1 MIFVCQYLYH
11 NKGGTAD
18 LSSLQAYYERSMFTG
33 MKDFFYNCDG
43 NFHSIKNLR
52 RIKKLRIMNG
62 RYIMSEQKEKRKLN
76 LLLAFLPLLVVII
89 FGLFSVIKWKGGM
102 NIPII
107 AGIITAGFIGIWLG
121 FTWNELQQGLVKGV
135 SRALPPLFIILII
148 GMIIGA
154 WIQGGIIP
162 SLIYFS
168 LKVISPSIFVPAAAL
183 VTAII
188 AVATG
193 TSFTSIATVGLA
205 LMATGLGMGFSAPLL
220 AGAII
225 SGAYFGDSLSPLSD
239 TTNLSSAMTNS
250 SLFELVGHMAK
261 SGVPALLFSLIAY
274 YILGMKH
281 AAQAGMN
288 LDSIEQ
294 ILQGLNSSFVISPW
308 LLLIPV
314 ITIIFSIKK
323 LPAIPSLVSVAVMG
337 GIAAIL
343 VQGADIGSV
352 VRTMTNGFTSKTG
365 VKMVDSLLTRGGINS
380 MGGTVILLT
389 LAVAL
394 GGILEEV
401 GSLEKIL
408 EVIMKKVSS
417 TGQLVTVTIMSSL
430 VTAFAT
436 GAQLLAI
443 MIPARMF
450 LKAYKD
456 FNLHPKNLGRVAQ
469 SIGCICI
476 NLVPW
481 SVPAL
486 FAQSVLGVQAMEF
499 VPYIFF
505 AYFTIIINVI
515 YGFTGFT
522 LTKAQDTTLSN
533 NGEVI

>member
-1 MIFVCQYLYH
+1 MSDQ
-11 NKGGTAD
+11 NKKG
-18 LSSLQAYYERSMFTG
+18 
-33 MKDFFYNCDG
+33 
-43 NFHSIKNLR
+43 
-52 RIKKLRIMNG
+52 
-62 RYIMSEQKEKRKLN
+62 KLN
-76 LLLAFLPLLVVII
+76 LFLALLPLLVVIV
-89 FGLFSVIKWKGGM
+89 FGLLSVIKWKAGM
-102 NIPII
+102 TIPII
-107 AGIITAGFIGIWLG
+107 SGIITAGLIGIRLG
-121 FTWNELQQGLVKGV
+121 FKWDELQQGLIKGV
-135 SRALPPLFIILII
+135 SRALAPLFIIMIIGLII
-148 GMIIGA
+148 GS

-168 LKVISPSIFVPAAAL
+168 LRVISPKIFVPATAL
-183 VTAII
+183 VTAVI
-188 AVATG
+188 ATATG

-205 LMATGLGMGFSAPLL
+205 LMATGLGMGFPAPLL

-225 SGAYFGDSLSPLSD
+225 SGAYFGDSISPLSD
-239 TTNLSSAMTNS
+239 TTNLASAMSNCT
-250 SLFELVGHMAK
+250 LFELVGHLAK
-261 SGVPALLFSLIAY
+261 SGGPALLLSLIIY
-274 YILGMKH
+274 YVLGMK
-281 AAQAGMN
+281 QATQAVIN
-288 LDSIEQ
+288 ISSIAE
-294 ILQGLNSSFVISPW
+294 ILQGLDSAFVISPW

-314 ITIIFSIKK
+314 ITIVFSIKK
-323 LPAIPSLVSVAVMG
+323 FPAIPSLISVAIMG
-337 GIAAIL
+337 GLAAIF

-352 VRTMTNGFTSKTG
+352 VKTMTNGFTSNTG
-365 VKMVDSLLTRGGINS
+365 IKMVDSLLTRGGINS

-394 GGILEEV
+394 GGILEEI
-401 GSLEKIL
+401 GSLELIL

-417 TGQLVTVTIMSSL
+417 AGQLVIVTILSSL

-450 LKAYKD
+450 QKAYSD

-505 AYFTIIINVI
+505 AYFTIIINII

-522 LTKAQDTTLSN
+522 LDKVQDTAVN
-533 NGEVI
+533 Q

>member
-1 MIFVCQYLYH
+1 
-11 NKGGTAD
+11 
-18 LSSLQAYYERSMFTG
+18 
-33 MKDFFYNCDG
+33 
-43 NFHSIKNLR
+43 
-52 RIKKLRIMNG
+52 
-62 RYIMSEQKEKRKLN
+62 MSEQNKVRKLN
-76 LLLAFLPLLVVII
+76 LFLALLPLLVII
-89 FGLFSVIKWKGGM
+89 VFGLLSVIKWKGGM

-107 AGIITAGFIGIWLG
+107 SGIITTGLIGIYLG
-121 FTWNELQQGLVKGV
+121 FSWDELQQGLIKGV
-135 SRALPPLFIILII
+135 SRALTPLFIIMII
-148 GMIIGA
+148 GIIIGA

-162 SLIYFS
+162 SLIYYS
-168 LKVISPSIFVPAAAL
+168 LKVISPKIFVPAAAL

-188 AVATG
+188 ATATG

-205 LMATGLGMGFSAPLL
+205 LMATGLGMGFPAPLL

-239 TTNLSSAMTNS
+239 TTNLSSAMSNCT
-250 SLFELVGHMAK
+250 LFELVGHLAK
-261 SGVPALLFSLIAY
+261 SGDPSLLLSLIIY
-274 YILGMKH
+274 FFLGLKH
-281 AAQAGMN
+281 TTQEGMN
-288 LDSIEQ
+288 ISTITE
-294 ILQGLNSSFVISPW
+294 ILQGMNNSFVISPW

-323 LPAIPSLVSVAVMG
+323 FPAIPSLIFVALMG
-337 GIAAIL
+337 GLAAIII
-343 VQGADIGSV
+343 QGADIGSV
-352 VRTMTNGFTSKTG
+352 VRTMTNGFTSNTG

-380 MGGTVILLT
+380 MGGTIILLT

-394 GGILEEV
+394 GGILEEI
-401 GSLEKIL
+401 GSLELIL
-408 EVIMKKVSS
+408 EIIMKKVSS
-417 TGQLVTVTIMSSL
+417 AGQLVTVTVLSGL

-450 LKAYKD
+450 QKAYKD

-486 FAQSVLGVQAMEF
+486 FAQGVLGVQALEF
-499 VPYIFF
+499 IPYIFF
-505 AYFTIIINVI
+505 AYFTIVINVI

-522 LTKAQDTTLSN
+522 LDKVQDTAVN
-533 NGEVI
+533 KK

>member
-1 MIFVCQYLYH
+1 
-11 NKGGTAD
+11 
-18 LSSLQAYYERSMFTG
+18 
-33 MKDFFYNCDG
+33 
-43 NFHSIKNLR
+43 
-52 RIKKLRIMNG
+52 
-62 RYIMSEQKEKRKLN
+62 MSKQNKRKLN
-76 LLLAFLPLLVVII
+76 LFLALLPLLVII
-89 FGLFSVIKWKGGM
+89 VFGLLSVIKWKGGM

-107 AGIITAGFIGIWLG
+107 SGIITTGLIGIYLG
-121 FTWNELQQGLVKGV
+121 FSWDELQQGLIKGV
-135 SRALPPLFIILII
+135 SRALTPLFIIMII
-148 GMIIGA
+148 GIIIGA

-162 SLIYFS
+162 SLIYYS
-168 LKVISPSIFVPAAAL
+168 LKVISPKIFVPAAAL

-188 AVATG
+188 ATATG

-205 LMATGLGMGFSAPLL
+205 LMATGLGMGFPAPLL

-239 TTNLSSAMTNS
+239 TTNLSSAMSNCT
-250 SLFELVGHMAK
+250 LFELVGHLAK
-261 SGVPALLFSLIAY
+261 SGVPSLLLSLIIY
-274 YILGMKH
+274 FVLGLKH
-281 AAQAGMN
+281 TAQAGMN
-288 LDSIEQ
+288 IGAITE
-294 ILQGLNSSFVISPW
+294 ILQGLNNSFVISPW

-323 LPAIPSLVSVAVMG
+323 FPAIPSLIFVALMG
-337 GIAAIL
+337 GIAAIII
-343 VQGADIGSV
+343 QGADIGSV
-352 VRTMTNGFTSKTG
+352 VRTMTNGFTSNTG

-380 MGGTVILLT
+380 MGGTIILLT

-401 GSLEKIL
+401 GSLELIL

-417 TGQLVTVTIMSSL
+417 AGQLVTVTVLSGL

-450 LKAYKD
+450 QKAYKD

-486 FAQSVLGVQAMEF
+486 FAQGVLGVQALEF
-499 VPYIFF
+499 IPYIFF
-505 AYFTIIINVI
+505 AYFTIVINVI

-522 LTKAQDTTLSN
+522 LDKVQDTAVN
-533 NGEVI
+533 K

>member
-1 MIFVCQYLYH
+1 
-11 NKGGTAD
+11 
-18 LSSLQAYYERSMFTG
+18 
-33 MKDFFYNCDG
+33 MK
-43 NFHSIKNLR
+43 
-52 RIKKLRIMNG
+52 
-62 RYIMSEQKEKRKLN
+62 EQRTKRQLN
-76 LLLAFLPLLVVII
+76 LFLALLPILVII
-89 FGLFSVIKWKGGM
+89 VFGLLSVIKWKGGM

-107 AGIITAGFIGIWLG
+107 SGIITAGLIGIWVG
-121 FTWNELQQGLVKGV
+121 FKWDELQQGLVNGV
-135 SRALPPLFIILII
+135 SRALPPLFIIIII
-148 GMIIGA
+148 GIIIGS

-162 SLIYFS
+162 SLIYYS
-168 LKVISPSIFVPAAAL
+168 LKIISPKIFVPAAAL

-188 AVATG
+188 ATATG

-239 TTNLSSAMTNS
+239 TTNLSSAMSNCT
-250 SLFELVGHMAK
+250 LFELIGHMVK
-261 SGVPALLFSLIAY
+261 SGLPALILSLIMY
-274 YILGMKH
+274 FILGLKSVTEV
-281 AAQAGMN
+281 GMN
-288 LDSIEQ
+288 NGT
-294 ILQGLNSSFVISPW
+294 ILEILEGLNNTFVISPW
-308 LLLIPV
+308 LLLVPV

-323 LPAIPSLVSVAVMG
+323 FPAIPSLISVGIMG
-337 GIAAIL
+337 GLAAML

-352 VRTMTNGFTSKTG
+352 IRTMTNGFVSNTG
-365 VKMVDSLLTRGGINS
+365 IAMVDSLLTRGGINS

-394 GGILEEV
+394 GGILEEI
-401 GSLEKIL
+401 GSLELIL
-408 EVIMKKVSS
+408 DIIMKKVTS
-417 TGQLVTVTIMSSL
+417 TGQLVIVTILSSL
-430 VTAFAT
+430 ITAFAT

-450 LKAYKD
+450 QKAYKD
-456 FNLHPKNLGRVAQ
+456 FNLHPKNLGRIAQ

-486 FAQSVLGVQAMEF
+486 FAQGVLGVQAVEF

-515 YGFTGFT
+515 YGVTGFT
-522 LTKAQDTTLSN
+522 MDKAQDTKTYNS
-533 NGEVI
+533 